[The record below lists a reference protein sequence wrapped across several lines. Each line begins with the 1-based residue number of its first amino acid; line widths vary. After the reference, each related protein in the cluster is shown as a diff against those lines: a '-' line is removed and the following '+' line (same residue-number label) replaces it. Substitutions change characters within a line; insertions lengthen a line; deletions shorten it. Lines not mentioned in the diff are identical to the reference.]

1 MRKPALA
8 VLPAALN
15 DNEFIAQFATAPA
28 ITLSFHS
35 SPPSFL
41 PDVARRIALPPFN
54 STISLF
60 WATSPLTRH
69 RFFIAA
75 PPPPRA
81 GSAEST
87 SETIWTPSN
96 PVTLGAI
103 AAMVTCWQPPMS
115 LLFLA
120 LAAFFASRLLFLRWP
135 LTILVSRK
143 LSAFSTSFSARIAAS
158 VDSVQS
164 CTGTEKLSPSLVFPV
179 SSFVNPE
186 VPNPS

>member
-54 STISLF
+54 STISLS
-60 WATSPLTRH
+60 WATSPLTQH

-87 SETIWTPSN
+87 SETSWTPSN

-103 AAMVTCWQPPMS
+103 SAMVTCWQPPML

-120 LAAFFASRLLFLRWP
+120 RAAFLVSRLLFVRSRSAFLF
-135 LTILVSRK
+135 SRK
-143 LSAFSTSFSARIAAS
+143 LSAFSVSFSARISAS

-164 CTGTEKLSPSLVFPV
+164 CTGTEKLSPSLAFPA
-179 SSFVNPE
+179 SSFVNPK